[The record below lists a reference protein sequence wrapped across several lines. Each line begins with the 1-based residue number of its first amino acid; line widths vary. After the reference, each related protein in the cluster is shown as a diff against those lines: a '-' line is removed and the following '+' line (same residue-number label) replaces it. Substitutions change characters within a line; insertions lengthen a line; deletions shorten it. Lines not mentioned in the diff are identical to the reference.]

1 MKKRVIS
8 LTVLL
13 LMFTMLAPIASAAD
27 ARDSVVVV
35 SPCLRV
41 EDEDISFGWGTGFFV
56 GVPGTDPMYLLT
68 NYHVIEDFVE
78 LSSGNLMEVPID
90 DVVIRGR
97 SIIKVYYNSSDYEEA
112 YIEGYNKDKDVALLR
127 LAAPTSKRT
136 ALALREPTD
145 DMVSSKI
152 YAVGYPGLAENI
164 FVNATSS
171 WGAADASVT
180 GGTLSRLFVQ
190 SGTGAQHIQIDV
202 VILPGNSGGPL
213 VDEDGNALGI
223 NTKQVEDSSGG
234 SRIYYAISISEA
246 IPLLKQYSVD
256 YVIVDP
262 DSDPAPNSQWPLIA
276 GGAAVL
282 IAIIVALLVYKS
294 KNTAKKDK
302 TQTGTDTPRPI
313 KHAYVRSLATQ
324 HRGTRVE
331 LSKHPIVLG
340 RSRRDCAVVYQEET
354 PGVSSRHC
362 SLSWNNASGDFI
374 LIDLGS
380 RYGTYLQNGQK
391 INSGA
396 EYHLRAGDRFYL
408 GEEANMLIL
417 ELE

>member
-1 MKKRVIS
+1 MKKRVVS

-13 LMFTMLAPIASAAD
+13 LMFTMLAPVASAAD

-41 EDEDISFGWGTGFFV
+41 ENEDISFGWGTGFFV

-90 DVVIRGR
+90 DMVIRGR
-97 SIIKVYYNSSDYEEA
+97 SIIKVYYDSNDYEEA
-112 YIEGYNKDKDVALLR
+112 YVVGYNQDKDVALLK
-127 LAAPTSKRT
+127 LASPTSKRK
-136 ALALREPTD
+136 ALALCEPTD

-164 FVNATSS
+164 FVDATSS

-180 GGTLSRLFVQ
+180 GGTFSRLFIQ

-213 VDEDGNALGI
+213 VNDDGNVLGI
-223 NTKQVEDSSGG
+223 NTKQVEDTSAGTH
-234 SRIYYAISISEA
+234 IYYAISISEA

-256 YVIVDP
+256 YVIVDEE
-262 DSDPAPNSQWPLIA
+262 SGSAPNSQWIFIAVGAAILIA
-276 GGAAVL
+276 L
-282 IAIIVALLVYKS
+282 IAVFFIYKS
-294 KNTAKKDK
+294 KNTAKKDETK
-302 TQTGTDTPRPI
+302 TDVPMKRS
-313 KHAYVRSLATQ
+313 YVRSLAPQ

-331 LSKHPIVLG
+331 LSEHPIVLG

-362 SLSWNNASGDFI
+362 SLSWNNTSGDFI

-417 ELE
+417 EVE

>member
-1 MKKRVIS
+1 M
-8 LTVLL
+8 VLL
-13 LMFTMLAPIASAAD
+13 LTFAMFAPVASAAPAAN

-41 EDEDISFGWGTGFFV
+41 ANEDISFGWGTGFFV

-68 NYHVIEDFVE
+68 NYHVIEEFVE
-78 LSSGNLMEVPID
+78 LGSGNLMEVPVD

-97 SIIKVYYNSSDYEEA
+97 SIIKVYYDSSDYEEA
-112 YIEGYNKDKDVALLR
+112 YVVGYNEDKDVALLK
-127 LAAPTSKRT
+127 LASPTSKRK
-136 ALALREPTD
+136 ALALIVPAD
-145 DMVSSKI
+145 NMVSSEV

-180 GGTLSRLFVQ
+180 GGKINRLFTQ
-190 SGTGAQHIQIDV
+190 SGTGAEHIQIDV

-213 VDEDGNALGI
+213 VNSDGHVLGI
-223 NTKQVEDSSGG
+223 NTKVVEDAAAGN
-234 SRIYYAISISEA
+234 RIYYAISINEA

-256 YVIVDP
+256 YVLVDP
-262 DSDPAPNSQWPLIA
+262 DVEDNTTPDSQWILIA
-276 GGAAVL
+276 AGAAVL
-282 IAIIVALLVYKS
+282 VALIVVFLIIKS
-294 KNTAKKDK
+294 KKNKDGETK
-302 TQTGTDTPRPI
+302 PDPTPPRPM
-313 KHAYVRSLATQ
+313 KHPYVRSFAPQ
-324 HRGTRVE
+324 HRGSRVE
-331 LSKHPIVLG
+331 LSEYPIVLG
-340 RSRRDCAVVYQEET
+340 RSRQDCAVVYQEGT

-362 SLSWNNASGDFI
+362 SLSWNKDSGDFI

-380 RYGTYLQNGQK
+380 RYGTYLQNGQR

-396 EYHLRAGDRFYL
+396 AYHLRAGDRFYL

-417 ELE
+417 EVE